1 MLEIHN
7 TSTPVVEER
16 RKREGVGQGGKESE
30 KKEKG
35 KGGGSQ
41 TKEKNAVIYISHQ
54 GSSFLRRHTNPL
66 GPRPPTFFPYHKT
79 PDCPVAA
86 G

>member
-30 KKEKG
+30 KKRKG
-35 KGGGSQ
+35 RGVGHKQNKRMQSFIFHTKGPAFQEDILTHLAPDHPLFFLTTKPQ
-41 TKEKNAVIYISHQ
+41 TAQ
-54 GSSFLRRHTNPL
+54 
-66 GPRPPTFFPYHKT
+66 
-79 PDCPVAA
+79 
-86 G
+86 